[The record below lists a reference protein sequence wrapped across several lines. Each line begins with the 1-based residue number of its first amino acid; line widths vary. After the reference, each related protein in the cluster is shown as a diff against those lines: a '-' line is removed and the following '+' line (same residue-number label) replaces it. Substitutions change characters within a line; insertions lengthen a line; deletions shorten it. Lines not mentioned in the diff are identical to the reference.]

1 MIHHVVEQEEHRR
14 TSVPNGKGSN
24 MSVSKC
30 HWFVVTGVTALFVI
44 SSFGW
49 AEETAPGAPGPE
61 VTLKGPMMTEAACYA
76 NPPADADKTVVLMVV
91 EGTPEVAATVDAIMK
106 ENWPGEGSLDAD
118 HARKLNDD
126 WVKRLKYYLSPDST
140 AQLKYQTGRKGER
153 TLECRWRNPV
163 KAVTGVV
170 FEKDGKRW
178 IKANKIEP
186 AGPLKYPEKMSTPNK
201 PFVMP
206 GKEPLI
212 LKINDGLSLKC
223 ILVPPGKIYVSNLY
237 GTYLR
242 DTSWCRYDDGFPAIW
257 TLTKPY
263 YLAEIPVT
271 QEMYEAVM
279 GENPSDKKGPQVPV
293 TRAAAS
299 NVDRF
304 CQILSE
310 KNHRTVRLPT
320 VAEETNVGCMG
331 ACFTGGGGPLSGGHQ
346 GLAPDGSLLPVKSLP
361 PNAWGFYDLYKPGA
375 YDMTSDK
382 PTFVRKDEVDRSYP
396 DRSGK
401 DRAGV
406 AGGGGEFIKDGT
418 WPGYFLTRFR
428 VAVDATPEEIAEMA
442 KAANK

>member
-1 MIHHVVEQEEHRR
+1 MRKTIGLIMGFVLAVAF
-14 TSVPNGKGSN
+14 SN
-24 MSVSKC
+24 LAWSDEP
-30 HWFVVTGVTALFVI
+30 G
-44 SSFGW
+44 
-49 AEETAPGAPGPE
+49 PGAVGPE
-61 VTLKGPMMTEAACYA
+61 VTLKGPMMTETACYA
-76 NPPADADKTVVLMVV
+76 HPPPDADKTVVLIAV

-106 ENWPGEGSLDAD
+106 ENWPGDGSLDAD
-118 HARKLNDD
+118 HARKLNDE
-126 WVKRLKYYLSPDST
+126 WVRQLKYYLSPDSA
-140 AQLKYQTGRKGER
+140 AQLQYQTNKKGER
-153 TLECRWRNPV
+153 TVECRWRNPV

-178 IKANKIEP
+178 IKASKIEP
-186 AGPLKYPEKMSTPNK
+186 AGPLKYPEKMSTPHK
-201 PFVMP
+201 PLVMP

-212 LKINDGLSLKC
+212 LKINDTLSLKC
-223 ILVPPGKIYVSNLY
+223 ILVPGGKIYVSNLY
-237 GTYLR
+237 STYLR
-242 DTSWCRYDDGFPAIW
+242 DTSWCRYDDSFPVLW

-271 QEMYEAVM
+271 QEMYETVM

-293 TRAAAS
+293 TRVAAT

-310 KNHRTVRLPT
+310 KNHRKVRLPT
-320 VAEETNVGCMG
+320 VAEETNVGMMG
-331 ACFTGGGGPLSGGHQ
+331 GCYTGGGPLWGGPSSGGHQ

-375 YDMTSDK
+375 YDMASDR
-382 PTFVRKDEVDRSYP
+382 PTFVRKDEVDRAYP

-428 VAVDATPEEIAEMA
+428 ITVDATPEEIAALEKEQA
-442 KAANK
+442 GGKAVSSKR

>member
-1 MIHHVVEQEEHRR
+1 VIRAGGLSFATTGILMAVVFGSIIMAQE
-14 TSVPNGKGSN
+14 VKP
-24 MSVSKC
+24 
-30 HWFVVTGVTALFVI
+30 
-44 SSFGW
+44 
-49 AEETAPGAPGPE
+49 APAAQEKPAATGPE

-91 EGTPEVAATVDAIMK
+91 EGTPEVAAIVDAIMK
-106 ENWPGEGSLDAD
+106 ENWPGEGCLDAD

-140 AQLKYQTGRKGER
+140 AQLAYQTGRKGER

-178 IKANKIEP
+178 IKASKIEP
-186 AGPLKYPEKMSTPNK
+186 AGPLKYPEKMSMPHK
-201 PFVMP
+201 PLVMP
-206 GKEPLI
+206 GKDPLI
-212 LKINDGLSLKC
+212 LKVNDGLSLKC

-242 DTSWCRYDDGFPAIW
+242 DTSWCRYDDGFPAMW

-271 QEMYEAVM
+271 QEMYEAIM
-279 GENPSDKKGPQVPV
+279 GENPSDKKDPQVPV

-299 NVDRF
+299 NIDRF

-320 VAEETNVGCMG
+320 VAENTHVGSMG
-331 ACFTGGGGPLSGGHQ
+331 ACFTGGGGPSSGGHQ

-361 PNAWGFYDLYKPGA
+361 PNAWGFYDLYKPIGAGA
-375 YDMTSDK
+375 YEMTSDK

-401 DRAGV
+401 NRAGV
-406 AGGGGEFIKDGT
+406 GGGGGEFIQDGT
-418 WPGYFLTRFR
+418 GKCYFLTKFR
-428 VAVDATPEEIAEMA
+428 VAVDVTPEEIAEME
-442 KAANK
+442 KAAKK